1 MIDKLLTVAYVCA
14 AGIKPEDLG
23 LKSDMPYFS
32 NINGGTPKITYLHIY
47 ECEKF
52 SVTPVYFLKI
62 SLVFIYVRFKLPKKR

>member
-1 MIDKLLTVAYVCA
+1 MHKHLTTAFVCA

-32 NINGGTPKITYLHIY
+32 NISNDATPKITYLHIY

-52 SVTPVYFLKI
+52 SVTHLLSENIFLFLI
-62 SLVFIYVRFKLPKKR
+62 